1 MAPTEWDMQI
11 DKVEARIWEIDAS
24 LRALSREL
32 LEARK
37 NKASRTIINQLKS
50 DINYHLVEKDRLI
63 EGQRRL
69 MVLRS
74 ERAKHEQDAKLMLF
88 LQRQVLSLSAC
99 EQCLSF

>member
-1 MAPTEWDMQI
+1 MQI
-11 DKVEARIWEIDAS
+11 DKVEARIWEIDA
-24 LRALSREL
+24 RVWALSHEL

-50 DINYHLVEKDRLI
+50 DINYLVDEKPRLI
-63 EGQRRL
+63 EEKRRL
-69 MVLRS
+69 MVLSS